1 MILIVKIDVKLCRN
15 RINLF
20 HFSYRQLTG
29 MSIATQADALKA
41 MQILHNKGPTT
52 VVLSSTSLGAEGV
65 LLGLASSV
73 KSKFP

>member
-1 MILIVKIDVKLCRN
+1 
-15 RINLF
+15 
-20 HFSYRQLTG
+20 

-65 LLGLASSV
+65 LLGLASTV
-73 KSKFP
+73 KSKLP